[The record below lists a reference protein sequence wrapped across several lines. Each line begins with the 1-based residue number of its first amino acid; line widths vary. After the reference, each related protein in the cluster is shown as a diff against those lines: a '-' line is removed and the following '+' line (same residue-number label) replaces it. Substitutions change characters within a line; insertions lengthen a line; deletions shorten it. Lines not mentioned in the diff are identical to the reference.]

1 MSYSSTTSSRKCFCA
16 TCKKAG
22 EPESVYTSHFT
33 KDTPGGRVVC
43 PTIKGFKCREC
54 GESGHIA
61 NAKYCP
67 VLRATAASS
76 ASLVANVRVERV
88 SYGGKK
94 GVAAGPS
101 VASVASVAATNRFAL
116 AFSSSLSDSED
127 DNIVKKEVKKEE
139 KKKSGVIG
147 PGLIGPGVIGPAAA
161 VVSLGAD
168 SQVRSYRDILNKPLP
183 VVLSKNEVVLNFQV
197 LNSSS
202 SGRVTTFKLAAKT
215 RRCWADDSS
224 SDEDDD

>member
-1 MSYSSTTSSRKCFCA
+1 MSYSSTSSRKCFCA

-22 EPESVYTSHFT
+22 QPESVYTSHFT
-33 KDTPGGRVVC
+33 KDTPGGRVIC
-43 PTIKGFKCREC
+43 PTIKGFKCKEC

-67 VLRATAASS
+67 VLRD
-76 ASLVANVRVERV
+76 SLVANVRVERV
-88 SYGGKK
+88 SKK
-94 GVAAGPS
+94 AVVASGS
-101 VASVASVAATNRFAL
+101 VATKNRFAL

-127 DNIVKKEVKKEE
+127 DNIVKKKEE
-139 KKKSGVIG
+139 EEKSAVPVGG
-147 PGLIGPGVIGPAAA
+147 PSAG
-161 VVSLGAD
+161 SH
-168 SQVRSYRDILNKPLP
+168 VRSYKDILNKQVKP
-183 VVLSKNEVVLNFQV
+183 VLSKNEVVLNFQV

-215 RRCWADDSS
+215 ARCWADDSS